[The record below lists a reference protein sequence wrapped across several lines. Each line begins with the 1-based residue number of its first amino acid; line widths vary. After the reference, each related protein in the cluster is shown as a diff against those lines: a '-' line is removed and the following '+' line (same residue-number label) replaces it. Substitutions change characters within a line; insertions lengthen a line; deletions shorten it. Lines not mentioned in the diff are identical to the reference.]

1 MMERN
6 QKGIKY
12 KELLSVHRPDKVAIV
27 KSLLSG
33 NNISFRVEGEHFTSI
48 YPLGHPC
55 RIMVDEN
62 QLDEAK
68 QLLKDF
74 D

>member
-1 MMERN
+1 MESR

-12 KELLSVHRPDKVAIV
+12 KELLSLHRPDKVAII

-55 RIMVDEN
+55 KIMVDEKE
-62 QLDEAK
+62 LDKAK

-74 D
+74 E